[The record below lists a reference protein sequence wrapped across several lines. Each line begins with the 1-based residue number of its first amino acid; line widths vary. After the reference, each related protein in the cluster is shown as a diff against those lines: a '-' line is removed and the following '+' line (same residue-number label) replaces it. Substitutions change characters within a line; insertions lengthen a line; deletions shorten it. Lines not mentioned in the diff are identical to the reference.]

1 MDTLKKCFFIT
12 PMGKKDSESDLRSKQ
27 IIKNLN
33 QLFAKND
40 VFIKIQRTDQYNQT
54 GVMTD
59 NIHNQIKE
67 SDLVITDLTRNNPN
81 VAYEL
86 GYANA
91 FNKPIIQ
98 ICSTDAFQ
106 LSSDWRHI
114 YTLDYSLEN
123 ECANFQFEQELLG
136 VIKGINFDPNYTP
149 VTPTLGFVSIGDT
162 DD

>member
-1 MDTLKKCFFIT
+1 MSTLKNCFFIT
-12 PMGKKDSESDLRSKQ
+12 PMGEKGSEIDTCSKQ

-33 QLFAKND
+33 QLFAEND
-40 VFIKIQRTDQYNQT
+40 IFIKVQRTDQYNQI
-54 GVMTD
+54 GIMTA

-67 SDLVITDLTRNNPN
+67 SDLVIADLTRNNPN

-91 FNKPIIQ
+91 FSKPIIQ

-114 YTLDYSLEN
+114 YTLDYNLEN

-136 VIKGINFDPNYTP
+136 VIKKMNFDPNYTP
-149 VTPTLGFVSIGDT
+149 ITASTGFVNVGDT
-162 DD
+162 ED